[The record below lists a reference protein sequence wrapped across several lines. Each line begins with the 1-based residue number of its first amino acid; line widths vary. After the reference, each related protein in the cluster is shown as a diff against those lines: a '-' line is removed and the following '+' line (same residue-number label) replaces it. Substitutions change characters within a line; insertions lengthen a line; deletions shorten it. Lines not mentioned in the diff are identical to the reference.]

1 MQQHET
7 DLEERQLRK
16 RASQKRGLARYL
28 AFRATE
34 EMFGDP
40 VFTTVEGDEVRQV
53 VEFVLIDSC
62 HGGFAGKV
70 SIPLDGLG
78 VVPEYWTFVTIIP
91 SGFCEPLNIF
101 K

>member
-1 MQQHET
+1 MCDLGSTSQMQQHET

-16 RASQKRGLARYL
+16 WASQKRGLARYL
-28 AFRATE
+28 ALRATE

-62 HGGFAGKV
+62 QWLCWK
-70 SIPLDGLG
+70 SIN
-78 VVPEYWTFVTIIP
+78 T
-91 SGFCEPLNIF
+91 SGWFGCHP
-101 K
+101 